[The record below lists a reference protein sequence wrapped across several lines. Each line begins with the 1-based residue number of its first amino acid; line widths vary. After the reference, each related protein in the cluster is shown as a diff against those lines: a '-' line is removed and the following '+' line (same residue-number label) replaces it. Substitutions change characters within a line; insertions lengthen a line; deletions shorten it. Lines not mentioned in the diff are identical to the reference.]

1 MSEKKAVIGRPKNET
16 ASKEIKDQAIAL
28 VRAQGYGNVSISD
41 IIKAAGVSRQT
52 LYNRWASKAELV
64 LEAFFE
70 LTGAQV
76 AAPDLGSDIPRRDLL
91 ARFLREVFDH
101 LDSEGDCIR
110 SLIAAAQMDDDFRD
124 VFWARFVSPRAD
136 LVTALLK
143 DAQKRGELEA
153 ARDVDLLSSFIHGTF
168 WYRLLNGQTIDA
180 SLADDIADDIFR
192 V

>member
-1 MSEKKAVIGRPKNET
+1 MSEKKAAIGRPKNEA

-28 VRAQGYGNVSISD
+28 VRAQGYANVSISD

-70 LTGAQV
+70 LAGAQV
-76 AAPDLGSDIPRRDLL
+76 SAPDLGSGIPRRDLL
-91 ARFLREVFDH
+91 ARFLHEVFDH
-101 LDSEGDCIR
+101 LDSEGDCLR
-110 SLIAAAQMDDDFRD
+110 SLIAAAQMDGDFRD
-124 VFWARFVSPRAD
+124 IFWARFVSPRAD

-143 DAQKRGELEA
+143 DAQERGDLHA
-153 ARDVDLLSSFIHGTF
+153 SRDVDLLSSFIHGAF
-168 WYRLLNGQTIDA
+168 WYRLLNGQSIDG
-180 SLADDIADDIFR
+180 SFADAIADDVFR